1 MEPNGS
7 INISGSLFF
16 MDEKLMN
23 NNNLNSRLVNS
34 QLVSNWNSIPMD
46 QGTGVQLP
54 AYINQSRLST
64 WYQDNG
70 NEPVLQFANQY
81 GLNVMGGNFR
91 GDLTPGSRPGN
102 ITPSDDVSKPGY
114 ALYNKKYYPV
124 SEPPSI
130 LNSMRINTKNGIS
143 TPSFVKDLKFRPYNG
158 N

>member
-23 NNNLNSRLVNS
+23 NNNLNSRLTNS

-70 NEPVLQFANQY
+70 SEPVLQFANQY
-81 GLNVMGGNFR
+81 GLDVMGGNFR
-91 GDLTPGSRPGN
+91 GNLPPGSRPGN
-102 ITPSDDVSKPGY
+102 VTPADQVAKPGF
-114 ALYNKKYYPV
+114 ALYNKTYYPV

-130 LNSMRINTKNGIS
+130 LNNIRINTKNGIS